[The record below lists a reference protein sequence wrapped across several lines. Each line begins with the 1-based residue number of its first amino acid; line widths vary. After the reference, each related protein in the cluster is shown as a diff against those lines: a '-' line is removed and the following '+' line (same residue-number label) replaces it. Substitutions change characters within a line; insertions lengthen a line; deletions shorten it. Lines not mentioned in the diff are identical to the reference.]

1 MKKLNLYLTFTIG
14 LAVSC
19 QDVDRL
25 RVKPGTGLDNLT
37 FLNSDTSDIRKY
49 RELEFVKSSGK
60 SVVDD
65 ADWACYEE
73 WTRFTNDS
81 LGITFEFSTPC
92 LKHVDSAKQ
101 VFVNVSL
108 YKTPNACLSDNL
120 CIGSA
125 TRGNVVKHLGE
136 PLKAYEQI
144 SGQVDLYYDYLE
156 LHFSGDTLNWIKIY
170 TDQKLAH
177 QLK

>member
-1 MKKLNLYLTFTIG
+1 MKKLSLYLTFIIV

-19 QDVDRL
+19 RDVDRL
-25 RVKPGTGLDNLT
+25 NVKPGIGIDNLT
-37 FLNSDTSDIRKY
+37 FLNSDTNDIRKY
-49 RELEFVKSSGK
+49 RGLDFVKRSGK
-60 SVVDD
+60 SVVDGP
-65 ADWACYEE
+65 AWACYEQS
-73 WTRFTNDS
+73 TRFINDS
-81 LGITFEFSTPC
+81 LGITFVFSTPC
-92 LKHVDSAKQ
+92 VKHVDSAKQ

-125 TRGNVVKHLGE
+125 TRGNVIKHLGE

-156 LHFSGDTLNWIKIY
+156 LHFSCDTLNWIKIY
-170 TDQKLAH
+170 TNQKLEH
-177 QLK
+177 QLR